1 MSSKRKILSLLLGL
15 ITCILAL
22 LMTHLQ
28 SKSESSFDTTVF
40 KTERLITKISVNNS
54 FTESSQWL
62 LNQVLKFIP

>member
-28 SKSESSFDTTVF
+28 SESESSFDTTVF
-40 KTERLITKISVNNS
+40 KTERLIKKISVSNS
-54 FTESSQWL
+54 FTESSPWL
-62 LNQVLKFIP
+62 LNQALKFIP